1 MDLIQSDSSKV
12 LTSAL
17 DGALLRHKAIA
28 SNISNAETPG
38 YQPLKV
44 EFEDQLMEAIQ
55 AQQHRG
61 GAGGFL
67 PSGVLKTTQLSHY
80 TPKKADP
87 EIEEVHP
94 TMERAEFFFR
104 MDKNGVD
111 VEHEMAS
118 LAKNTQ
124 QYQAMS
130 RLQSKMFNALRGVI
144 KGAGGQ

>member
-1 MDLIQSDSSKV
+1 MDLIQSQASKV
-12 LTSAL
+12 MSAAL
-17 DGALLRHKAIA
+17 DGSLLRHKAIS

-44 EFEDQLMEAIQ
+44 EFEDQLTEAIQ
-55 AQQHRG
+55 AQLHKG
-61 GAGGFL
+61 GVGGFL
-67 PSGVLKTTQLSHY
+67 PNGVLKTTQLQHY

-87 EIEEVHP
+87 EIEDVHP
-94 TMERAEFFFR
+94 QMERAEFFFR

-111 VEHEMAS
+111 VEHEMAN

-130 RLQSKMFNALRGVI
+130 RLQSKMFTALRGVI
-144 KGAGGQ
+144 KGAGEA

>member
-1 MDLIQSDSSKV
+1 MDLIQSQSSKV
-12 LTSAL
+12 LSTAL
-17 DGALLRHKAIA
+17 DGSLLRHKAIS
-28 SNISNAETPG
+28 SNIANVETPG

-44 EFEDQLMEAIQ
+44 DFEDNLMEAIQ
-55 AQQHRG
+55 AQLHRG
-61 GAGGFL
+61 GQNAFL
-67 PSGVLKTTQLSHY
+67 PSGVLKTTQLAHY
-80 TPKKADP
+80 TPKKAHQ
-87 EIEEVHP
+87 EIEDVQP

-111 VEHEMAS
+111 VEHEMAN

-144 KGAGGQ
+144 KGAGGT